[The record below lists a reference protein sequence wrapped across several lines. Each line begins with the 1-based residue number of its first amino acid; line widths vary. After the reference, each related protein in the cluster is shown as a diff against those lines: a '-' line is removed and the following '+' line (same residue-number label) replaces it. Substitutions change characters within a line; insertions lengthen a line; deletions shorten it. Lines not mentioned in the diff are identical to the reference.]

1 MKDPPRGGGAKSLGP
16 EAWTLL
22 ALLVG
27 TATYLAIREKT
38 HAAEVSQL
46 RQATDA
52 KQAAMQAKVL
62 ELEKREAARDTEV
75 KQLEPIGSAAAQAA
89 IVPFQ
94 QRRRTQDSCTQP
106 ILRADGT
113 FEYAGPGLGRNPPLW
128 NNSAAQNDAGSKGI
142 HQEGFN
148 CAALFGHSDEY
159 CAHNW
164 GQWLASTCDQMLCTP
179 DTGYVNGAEG
189 YGGYPD
195 GYLRGMKCSPGSGGV
210 MAGCSSCAPLSGSA
224 ESPPSPPPGP
234 SSCNDSCKYESD
246 GDCDDGGVGA
256 EYDHCDYGSDCI
268 DCGDRTMPPPPP
280 PPVLSMSTGQP
291 NSGANCPGGGEG
303 ITTTIENLVVNQTY
317 ALSFYQAH
325 GGYASSRSDAHG
337 SGPPTPLG
345 AMGNWWVQINTP
357 DSSPMLPGQPG
368 LGSNLSSMPYL
379 GAGKQVWECVSVNFT
394 AQSTTA
400 DLVLRGSDQKVGG
413 WGGYTH
419 SHMVLD
425 DVRVDCWNGIDDPC
439 DTSNGIVD
447 GEKDPHFSFAHG
459 GRADFRGRDG

>member
-1 MKDPPRGGGAKSLGP
+1 MKDPPRGGGAKLLGP

-89 IVPFQ
+89 VVPFQ

-106 ILRADGT
+106 TLKADGT
-113 FEYAGPGLGRNPPLW
+113 FEYAGPGLGRNRPLW
-128 NNSAAQNDAGSKGI
+128 NNSDAQKDGSLGYTLSGI

-148 CAALFGHSDEY
+148 CAANSGHSAEY
-159 CAHNW
+159 CARNW
-164 GQWLASTCDQMLCTP
+164 GQWSTSSCDQMLCTP
-179 DTGYVNGAEG
+179 DTGYVNGAEDI
-189 YGGYPD
+189 GGYPD

-210 MAGCSSCAPLSGSA
+210 MAGCSSCAP
-224 ESPPSPPPGP
+224 
-234 SSCNDSCKYESD
+234 
-246 GDCDDGGVGA
+246 
-256 EYDHCDYGSDCI
+256 
-268 DCGDRTMPPPPP
+268 
-280 PPVLSMSTGQP
+280 GQV
-291 NSGANCPGGGEG
+291 NSGANCPYGGEG
-303 ITTTIENLVVNQTY
+303 ITTTIENLVVGETY

-325 GGYASSRSDAHG
+325 GGYASSHSNRG
-337 SGPPTPLG
+337 SPTPVG

-357 DSSPMLPGQPG
+357 RGFNLPGES

-379 GAGKQVWECVSVNFT
+379 GAGNQVWECVSVKFT
-394 AQSTTA
+394 AVSTTA
-400 DLVLRGSDQKVGG
+400 DLVLRGSEHKVGG
-413 WGGYTH
+413 WAHEGAGYTH

-425 DVRVDCWNGIDDPC
+425 DVRVDCWNFIDDPC
-439 DTSNGIVD
+439 DTSHGIVD